1 MKSARATRG
10 TAIAVAATLLA
21 AGAAAAVGLASA
33 APAAHAAPA
42 AASAAG
48 ASPAA
53 TTPTT
58 PTTAP
63 VAHDGTRDRTF
74 PKLTAARAPAGWHHA
89 MLPNGT
95 AELFYPP
102 GMHRVS
108 GDSDSVSAARLG
120 RAGKFLLYLNATPRQ
135 GQESLRNWASY
146 RVRVLRSDDASRASL
161 DSAAEGQQFRG
172 GSGSCVIDH
181 YVTRIGGHRYTELA
195 CLVKGRTG
203 ASVIVAAAPTARWS
217 LAEPILARAVSAY
230 RVH

>member
-1 MKSARATRG
+1 MKPARATRG

-21 AGAAAAVGLASA
+21 AGATAVGLATA
-33 APAAHAAPA
+33 APAGPAARAAPA
-42 AASAAG
+42 AARAAG

-53 TTPTT
+53 A
-58 PTTAP
+58 TAP
-63 VAHDGTRDRTF
+63 VARDGTRGRTF
-74 PKLTAARAPAGWHHA
+74 PELVAARAPAGWHHA
-89 MLPNGT
+89 TLPNGK

-120 RAGKFLLYLNATPRQ
+120 PAGKFLLYLNATPRQ

-161 DSAAEGQQFRG
+161 DTAAEGQQFRG
-172 GSGSCVIDH
+172 GTGSCVIDH

-203 ASVIVAAAPTARWS
+203 ASVIVAAAPTARRS
-217 LAEPILARAVSAY
+217 LAEPILERAVSAY
-230 RVH
+230 LVR